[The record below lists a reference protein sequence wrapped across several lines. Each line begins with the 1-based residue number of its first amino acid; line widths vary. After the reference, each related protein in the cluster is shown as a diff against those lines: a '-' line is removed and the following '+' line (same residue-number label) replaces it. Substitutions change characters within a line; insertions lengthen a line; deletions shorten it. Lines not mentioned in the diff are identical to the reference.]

1 MFEIYHIADVH
12 NWAEG
17 PIASAKAFGNM
28 DFLILNGDI
37 PEHNGSVEKC
47 RTIYELTSE
56 IARGE
61 VPTVFARGNHDFRV
75 KETEFIKDVI
85 ARADEEYLAKGITHR
100 IVVCHNPFTI
110 RLWEPFDIEDEI
122 YTEWTRL
129 LAEHIH
135 PDVIINGHM
144 HILKI
149 INKGDEQ
156 DHRNQPCP
164 VVIGAAKEGKDY
176 YAGAGFVFDNKGIE
190 VCGTDMNGELV
201 LKQRL

>member
-1 MFEIYHIADVH
+1 M
-12 NWAEG
+12 
-17 PIASAKAFGNM
+17 
-28 DFLILNGDI
+28 
-37 PEHNGSVEKC
+37 
-47 RTIYELTSE
+47 
-56 IARGE
+56 
-61 VPTVFARGNHDFRV
+61 
-75 KETEFIKDVI
+75 I

-190 VCGTDMNGELV
+190 VYGTDMYGETV
-201 LKQRL
+201 LKERLER